1 MPRMQRETG
10 SRGRLAI
17 AIDRKHIQYRVS
29 RMYEVTIE
37 THFSSAHRLRQYDGE
52 CERLHG
58 HNWDVKVSVASEE
71 LNDLGMV
78 IDFKELKGET
88 NKLMDKFDHQYLNEI
103 PPFTELNPT
112 TENIA
117 KYIFDELSRSIN
129 TDSAKISKVTVWESP
144 TSYASYEISIAQ

>member
-1 MPRMQRETG
+1 
-10 SRGRLAI
+10 
-17 AIDRKHIQYRVS
+17 
-29 RMYEVTIE
+29 MYEVTIE
-37 THFSSAHRLRQYDGE
+37 MHFSSAHRLRQYDGE

-129 TDSAKISKVTVWESP
+129 TDSTKVSKVTIWESR